1 MLEQLIYKNHM
12 GEIFEFGK
20 DGIYVNM
27 SDIHNYEWETS
38 TKGRKISGFKRSIG
52 ERKLPIVIICDTEA
66 QGIVARNRL
75 FEVTEKDVLAVKHGR
90 VIIGDYYFRCFVTKS
105 EKEEYLT
112 NKRYML
118 LTLTLT
124 SDFPYWVKETEFI
137 FNPKEETT
145 AEGKNLDF
153 NNDFPY
159 DYSLSSNL
167 KVINNTDFTKT
178 NFRMIVYGVA
188 NSPTIYI
195 SGHPYRVDCTLGA
208 NEYLT
213 IDSIT
218 KKIILTK
225 VNGEQANMFNKRDRN
240 FYIFERIP
248 PGKNPVAFSG
258 DFGVDIILLEERSE
272 PKWT

>member
-12 GEIFEFGK
+12 NEVFEFGK

-27 SDIHNYEWETS
+27 SDIRNYAWETS

-66 QGIVARNRL
+66 QGVAARNRL
-75 FEVTEKDVLAVKHGR
+75 FEVTEKDVLAVQHGK

-112 NKRYML
+112 NKRYMV

-124 SDFPYWVKETEFI
+124 SDFPFWVKETEFI
-137 FNPKEETT
+137 FNPKEEAT
-145 AEGKNLDF
+145 AEGKNLDY

-159 DYSLSSNL
+159 DYSLTNT

-178 NFRMIVYGVA
+178 NFRMIIYGVA
-188 NSPTIYI
+188 NNPTVYI
-195 SGHPYRVDCTLGA
+195 AGHVYRVNCVVGA

-218 KKIILTK
+218 KKITLT
-225 VNGEQANMFNKRDRN
+225 NNIGEQVNMFNKRDRS

-248 PGKNPVAFSG
+248 PGNNSVALSG
-258 DFGVDIILLEERSE
+258 DFSMDIILLEERSE